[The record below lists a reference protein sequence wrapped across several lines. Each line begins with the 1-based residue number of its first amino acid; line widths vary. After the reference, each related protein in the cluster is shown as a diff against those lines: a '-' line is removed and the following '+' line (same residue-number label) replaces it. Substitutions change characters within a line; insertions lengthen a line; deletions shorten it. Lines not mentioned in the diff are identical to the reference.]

1 MKKQQVVQVQQVIVN
16 KDQTSALT
24 KLLRT
29 LSFVLLA
36 AVFSLFIF
44 HLIFDTQAEFI
55 LMDQLRPLLQPVQ
68 DTIASIDLLNDT
80 FYILTTLILG
90 LVLFTWTVSK
100 SVLIKVLL
108 TASIFLSYLVML
120 SEEKLFMD
128 LENLHMDLV
137 RPDFLNPV
145 FDIIKPLL
153 EKLLMLHEFVG
164 LLIVFITFVLLT
176 LLLAFRKPKRFSLT
190 LVRIGF
196 DLVLLALFVVF
207 AKVVLINSFIPAN
220 IYEYIKNYSF
230 LIGYDLIALGS
241 ILGILGFFRN

>member
-44 HLIFDTQAEFI
+44 HLIFETQLEFI

-68 DTIASIDLLNDT
+68 DMIASIDLLNDT

-90 LVLFTWTVSK
+90 LLLFTWTVTK

-108 TASIFLSYLVML
+108 TLSILLSYLVML
-120 SEEKLFMD
+120 SEETLFIGY
-128 LENLHMDLV
+128 MDLV
-137 RPDFLNPV
+137 RPEFLNPV
-145 FDIIKPLL
+145 FDVINPLL
-153 EKLLMLHEFVG
+153 EQLLTLHEFVG
-164 LLIVFITFVLLT
+164 LLTVFVTFVLLT
-176 LLLAFRKPKRFSLT
+176 LLLAFRKPKRFSLV
-190 LVRIGF
+190 LVRIGV
-196 DLVLLALFVVF
+196 DILLLALFVEF
-207 AKVVLINSFIPAN
+207 AKVVLIDSFIPAN
-220 IYEYIKNYSF
+220 IYEYIKNYSL
-230 LIGYDLIALGS
+230 LIGYDFIIFGS
-241 ILGILGFFRN
+241 LFGILGFFRN